1 MIRVRSGSRLGGE
14 TKRLG
19 IGDCGFGVF
28 RRRFLST
35 VSLIMALGGGE
46 ESTKLKLYSNWR
58 SYYSSRVRIALDLK
72 GLDYKYIGV
81 NLLKGEHKSPD
92 VPHPK
97 ITDDNDKFPFLDPGE
112 GKPWSVNSA
121 NLWHFYINRSYLKG
135 ATQEE
140 KMDFYVK
147 TAAQVIG
154 SEEEAKDR
162 MRMIT
167 RDCSLDGFGLESC
180 MIGAY
185 KIAGGG
191 GNNNNLSSN
200 SSGSYCEELVP
211 QENFLAACNREM
223 LARGTKLLKRT
234 RKVHVTGD
242 NKNII

>member
-1 MIRVRSGSRLGGE
+1 MRVRSGSRLGGE

-81 NLLKGEHKSPD
+81 NLLKGEHKSP
-92 VPHPK
+92 
-97 ITDDNDKFPFLDPGE
+97 

-167 RDCSLDGFGLESC
+167 RDCSLDGFGLEIC
-180 MIGAY
+180 ITGAY

-211 QENFLAACNREM
+211 RENFLSACNREM

-234 RKVHVTGD
+234 RKVHVTDD